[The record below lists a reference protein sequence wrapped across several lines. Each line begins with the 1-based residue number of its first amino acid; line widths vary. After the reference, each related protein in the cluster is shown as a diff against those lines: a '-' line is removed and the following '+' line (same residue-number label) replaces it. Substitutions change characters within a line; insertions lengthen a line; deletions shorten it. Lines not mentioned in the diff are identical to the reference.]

1 MFAAPPPAE
10 GEEEIMA
17 MSGWEELTPRER
29 EVLELLA
36 AEGERRNGGAF
47 RCVRADHRDARC
59 ERAPQGR
66 VQGQA

>member
-1 MFAAPPPAE
+1 
-10 GEEEIMA
+10 MA
-17 MSGWEELTPRER
+17 MSGWEELTARER

-36 AEGERRNGGAF
+36 AEGERRDGGAF
-47 RCVRADHRDARC
+47 RCVRADHREARC